1 MTKEEIGQIIKESRI
16 SATLTQSQVAEKLGR
31 PQQTI
36 ASWESGK
43 SQPDANTL
51 FELFR
56 VLGRSVDDA
65 FGFKKNVPPM
75 SGDALKIARDYD
87 GLMSWQKEIIRY
99 NIEHYQISN
108 RFLHENLKIFRKKKN
123 LTQQELAQKSG
134 VSLARIQYFET
145 RESILDANQLLRE
158 QEAEK
163 IASVLDISP
172 RLLMG
177 LTPTYE
183 QMQSIL
189 QPEIFVE
196 DIAKEDDGSASDN
209 SSSSGTA

>member
-1 MTKEEIGQIIKESRI
+1 MTKEEIGRIIKESRI

-56 VLGRSVDDA
+56 VLGRSVDEA
-65 FGFKKNVPPM
+65 FGFTKNVSPM
-75 SGDALKIARDYD
+75 SGDALKVARDYD
-87 GLMSWQKEIIRY
+87 GLMAWQKEIIRY
-99 NIEHYQISN
+99 NIKNYQISN
-108 RFLHENLKIFRKKKN
+108 RFLHENLKIFREKKN
-123 LTQQELAQKSG
+123 LTQQKLSQKSG
-134 VSLARIQYFET
+134 VPLERIQCFET
-145 RESILDANQLLRE
+145 RESILYTDQLPCE

-163 IASVLDISP
+163 IATVLDISP
-172 RLLMG
+172 KLLMG
-177 LTPTYE
+177 LTPTCE
-183 QMQSIL
+183 QMQNIL
-189 QPEIFVE
+189 RPEIFEADMAKGE
-196 DIAKEDDGSASDN
+196 DASTSGG